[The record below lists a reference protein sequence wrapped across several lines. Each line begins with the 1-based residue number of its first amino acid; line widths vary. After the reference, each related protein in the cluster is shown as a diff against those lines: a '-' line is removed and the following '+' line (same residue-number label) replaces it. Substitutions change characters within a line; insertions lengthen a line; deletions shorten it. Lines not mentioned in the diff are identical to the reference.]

1 MCMIVAINLPRDPDT
16 GKPSKHA
23 KWVLAKI
30 RDRPY
35 HPTIEIIHKLTSKH
49 GELNG
54 YRDMST
60 GWAEGIYSN
69 SNNNNNNTLSSVKSG
84 NIALVNSALS
94 NLDKYESLVGVEAKQ
109 DKNTKRT
116 RFMHGDHIIE
126 AISTGDVDQAV
137 SVLKNHRLT
146 GHTFVTD
153 GNKLLW
159 LEIYIPLHL
168 MNELEEKIK
177 RENPSM
183 GKGDIAL
190 LASCQLTRN
199 KQVVIHCTE
208 LSSSS
213 NSSSNSNSSSSNSN
227 SSCSSSN
234 SSGSSSNNSSSNSNS
249 NSNSGID
256 GETPFHVR
264 NNHTISPGEGGY
276 QMEGFSKISS
286 WRRMEYTQSILKSVF
301 DKKQLIRSFSSLGHP
316 SIDPNPFFR
325 PIRHQD
331 KSVPIFSTMEVI
343 FDVSENQMH
352 IIPVSGS
359 ITLQNGEGEGG
370 FQSKPLEIFL
380 NAFQSSKK
388 EKLNEKR
395 VMVHPAIRRE
405 VLTEPKPVIQF
416 YRTVKALFLSLICYL
431 LVYFCISSSHELII
445 VNFWMNEC
453 PSLDGLMR
461 IVVYSSLF
469 LVYYCTPD
477 SPLLLVNKLE
487 KLDER
492 FIGAVGLLHLLPNRC
507 FTLYNIKLLSNICF
521 YSWICCI
528 LGFAGIFPPFLLGI
542 SVLFLHGVKQT
553 TEVFF
558 PSFLKLLLFPTPFPS
573 SFPS

>member
-1 MCMIVAINLPRDPDT
+1 MCVIVAIKLPRDPDT
-16 GKPSKHA
+16 GKPTKHA

-35 HPTIEIIHKLTSKH
+35 HPTIEIIHKLTSKD

-54 YRDMST
+54 YRDMNT

-69 SNNNNNNTLSSVKSG
+69 SNNNNNNTLSSLKSG

-116 RFMHGDHIIE
+116 RFMHGDQIIE

-190 LASCQLTRN
+190 LASRQLTRN

-213 NSSSNSNSSSSNSN
+213 SGSNSSNS
-227 SSCSSSN
+227 
-234 SSGSSSNNSSSNSNS
+234 S

-264 NNHTISPGEGGY
+264 SNHTISPGEGGY

-301 DKKQLIRSFSSLGHP
+301 DKKELIRSFSSLGHP

-331 KSVPIFSTMEVI
+331 KSVTIFSTMEVI

-380 NAFQSSKK
+380 NAFQ
-388 EKLNEKR
+388 
-395 VMVHPAIRRE
+395 I
-405 VLTEPKPVIQF
+405 
-416 YRTVKALFLSLICYL
+416 
-431 LVYFCISSSHELII
+431 
-445 VNFWMNEC
+445 
-453 PSLDGLMR
+453 
-461 IVVYSSLF
+461 
-469 LVYYCTPD
+469 
-477 SPLLLVNKLE
+477 
-487 KLDER
+487 
-492 FIGAVGLLHLLPNRC
+492 
-507 FTLYNIKLLSNICF
+507 
-521 YSWICCI
+521 
-528 LGFAGIFPPFLLGI
+528 
-542 SVLFLHGVKQT
+542 
-553 TEVFF
+553 
-558 PSFLKLLLFPTPFPS
+558 
-573 SFPS
+573 